1 MNYLALKHI
10 HVSLVV
16 LSVSFFVIRYYWR
29 FRATA
34 RLQERWIKITPHV
47 LDTVLLASAIALMVS
62 SEQYPI
68 QQAWLSAKII
78 ALIGYII
85 FASFALKRAKTPNSA
100 HLYFLAALSCIGFMV
115 WLARTKLLF
124 PDVS

>member
-1 MNYLALKHI
+1 MSYLALKHI

-16 LSVSFFVIRYYWR
+16 LSVSFFVLRYYWR

-34 RLQERWIKITPHV
+34 RLQERWIKIAPHV

-62 SEQYPI
+62 SGQYPI
-68 QQAWLSAKII
+68 QQIWLSAKII
-78 ALIGYII
+78 ALIGYIF
-85 FASFALKRAKTPNSA
+85 FASVALKRAKTSTSA
-100 HLYFLAALSCIGFMV
+100 HLYFLAALSCISYMV

-124 PDVS
+124 PDIA